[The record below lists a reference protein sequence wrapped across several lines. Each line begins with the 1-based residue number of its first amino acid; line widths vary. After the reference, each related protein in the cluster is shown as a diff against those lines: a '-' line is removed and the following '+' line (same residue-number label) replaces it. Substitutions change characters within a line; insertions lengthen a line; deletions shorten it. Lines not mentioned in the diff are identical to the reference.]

1 MENRKPE
8 SGQCIRILGTENNHV
23 TFFVPNFCKK
33 HLTNTY
39 SCYNMLISKPTYHVG
54 KVVKET
60 KGIAYEH

>member
-1 MENRKPE
+1 MHVASSRFYLCKITV
-8 SGQCIRILGTENNHV
+8 SRIIRIIW
-23 TFFVPNFCKK
+23 KK

-39 SCYNMLISKPTYHVG
+39 SCYNMLIAKPTYHVG